1 MTNLRDKTCTWT
13 HTLMT
18 PTEKGMLPLED
29 ALAPVDNRQAGTAEI
44 VEPAADSACST
55 FSAHGFCPPELG
67 LCRSRTR
74 PERDQKSKCHIP
86 SKVFLGRLW
95 IVLCISVIPL
105 QHTGWR
111 LTRGQRYV
119 FLRAGITKDCTVNF
133 SYSFKH
139 TVSTKDVWYKG
150 ITKIYHMKK
159 GTPITICWFFGW
171 GAKI

>member
-67 LCRSRTR
+67 LWAHPTR
-74 PERDQKSKCHIP
+74 
-86 SKVFLGRLW
+86 
-95 IVLCISVIPL
+95 
-105 QHTGWR
+105 
-111 LTRGQRYV
+111 
-119 FLRAGITKDCTVNF
+119 A
-133 SYSFKH
+133 
-139 TVSTKDVWYKG
+139 
-150 ITKIYHMKK
+150 
-159 GTPITICWFFGW
+159 
-171 GAKI
+171 